1 MLIMYTSFA
10 APQAK
15 GKAAND
21 NIFAANAMAV
31 ADAAA
36 IGADKVTNGTIGA
49 IMDDDGKLVCLPTVE
64 TVFRNLPINEVVA
77 YAPIAG
83 LPEYLDKVQ
92 VAAFGD
98 SRPNG
103 FIRAVATTGGT
114 GGIHHAIWNYTEA
127 GDTIITADWYWGA
140 YKVLCL
146 DMGRKLDTYIMLA
159 DGERFNQPA
168 LEAKVKEVIARQN
181 SVMVII
187 NTPAHN
193 PTGYSLTK
201 EDMAQV
207 VAFLKKITEETGKQ
221 AILFLDIAY
230 IDYAGEKNAV
240 RKMFEALNDLP
251 ERVLAIVQYSMS
263 KGFTMY
269 GQRVGAMICV
279 ASNEE
284 AAKEFFEINQYTS
297 RATWSNINRAAMR
310 TLAQIYSDEA
320 LLTAVEAERDHYYK
334 MIKARADVFVEEA
347 KQCGLPM
354 IPYIAGFFLSVPCD
368 NPQAVCDLLHKDH
381 IYLVPLAAGVRI
393 ALCSIPLQKISGI
406 ATKLNNALKEVEAA
420 KK

>member
-1 MLIMYTSFA
+1 MYNSFA

-21 NIFAANAMAV
+21 IIFAANALAV

-36 IGADKVTNGTIGA
+36 IGAENVTNGTIGA
-49 IMDDDGKLVCLPTVE
+49 ILDDDSKLVCLPTVE
-64 TVFRNLPINEVVA
+64 AVYRNLPINEVIA

-83 LPEYLDKVQ
+83 TPDFLEKVQ
-92 VAAFGD
+92 VATFGK

-103 FIRAVATTGGT
+103 FTSAVATTGGT

-127 GDTIITADWYWGA
+127 GDTVITADWYWGA

-146 DMGRKLDTYIMLA
+146 DMGRKLDTYKMLTD
-159 DGERFNQPA
+159 DGKFNLPA
-168 LEAKVKEVIARQN
+168 LTEKVNALLAKQN
-181 SVMVII
+181 SIMVII

-193 PTGYSLTK
+193 PTGYSLTT
-201 EDMAQV
+201 EDMEQV
-207 VAFLKKITEETGKQ
+207 VAMLNKAAEETGKQ
-221 AILFLDIAY
+221 AILFLDAAY
-230 IDYAGEKNAV
+230 IDYAGEKDAV
-240 RKMFEALNDLP
+240 REVFKALDNLP

-269 GQRVGAMICV
+269 GQRLGAMICV
-279 ASNEE
+279 TSSEA

-297 RATWSNINRAAMR
+297 RATWSNNNRA
-310 TLAQIYSDEA
+310 
-320 LLTAVEAERDHYYK
+320 
-334 MIKARADVFVEEA
+334 KARADVFVEEA
-347 KQCGLPM
+347 KACGLPM
-354 IPYIAGFFLSVPCD
+354 IPYIAGFFLSVPCA
-368 NPQAVCDLLHKDH
+368 NSQAVCDILHKDH

-393 ALCSIPLQKISGI
+393 ALCSIPLQKIPGI
-406 ATKLNNALKEVEAA
+406 ATKLNDALKAVEAA

>member
-1 MLIMYTSFA
+1 MYNSFA

-21 NIFAANAMAV
+21 IIFAANALAV

-36 IGADKVTNGTIGA
+36 IGAENVTNGTIGA
-49 IMDDDGKLVCLPTVE
+49 ILDDDSKLVCLPTVE
-64 TVFRNLPINEVVA
+64 AVYRNLPINEVIA

-83 LPEYLDKVQ
+83 TPDFLEKVQ
-92 VAAFGD
+92 VATFGK

-103 FIRAVATTGGT
+103 FTSAVATTGGT

-127 GDTIITADWYWGA
+127 GDTVITADWYWGA

-146 DMGRKLDTYIMLA
+146 DMGRKLDTYKMLTD
-159 DGERFNQPA
+159 DGKFNLPA
-168 LEAKVKEVIARQN
+168 LAKQN
-181 SVMVII
+181 SIMVII

-193 PTGYSLTK
+193 PTGYSLTT
-201 EDMAQV
+201 EDMEQV
-207 VAFLKKITEETGKQ
+207 VAMLNKAAEETGKQ
-221 AILFLDIAY
+221 AILFLDAAY
-230 IDYAGEKNAV
+230 IDYAGEKDAV
-240 RKMFEALNDLP
+240 REVFKALDNLP

-269 GQRVGAMICV
+269 GQRLGAMICV
-279 ASNEE
+279 TSSEA

-297 RATWSNINRAAMR
+297 RATWSNNNRAAMR
-310 TLAQIYSDEA
+310 TLVQIYSDDA

-347 KQCGLPM
+347 KACGLPM
-354 IPYIAGFFLSVPCD
+354 IPYIAGFFLSVPCA
-368 NPQAVCDLLHKDH
+368 NSQAVCDILHKDH

-393 ALCSIPLQKISGI
+393 ALCSIPLQKIPGI
-406 ATKLNNALKEVEAA
+406 ATKLNDALKAVEAA

>member
-1 MLIMYTSFA
+1 MYNSFA

-21 NIFAANAMAV
+21 IIFAANALAV

-36 IGADKVTNGTIGA
+36 IGAENVTNGTIGA
-49 IMDDDGKLVCLPTVE
+49 ILDDDSKLVCLPTVE
-64 TVFRNLPINEVVA
+64 AVYRNLPINEVIA

-83 LPEYLDKVQ
+83 TPDFLEKVQ
-92 VAAFGD
+92 VATFGK

-103 FIRAVATTGGT
+103 FTSAVATTGGT

-127 GDTIITADWYWGA
+127 GDTVITADWYWGA

-146 DMGRKLDTYIMLA
+146 DMGRKLDTYKMLTD
-159 DGERFNQPA
+159 DGKFNLPA
-168 LEAKVKEVIARQN
+168 LTEKVNALLAKQN
-181 SVMVII
+181 SIMVII

-193 PTGYSLTK
+193 PTGYSLTT
-201 EDMAQV
+201 EDMEQV
-207 VAFLKKITEETGKQ
+207 VAMLKTGKQ
-221 AILFLDIAY
+221 AILFLDAAY
-230 IDYAGEKNAV
+230 SDYAGEKDAV
-240 RKMFEALNDLP
+240 REVFKALDNLP

-269 GQRVGAMICV
+269 GQRLGAMICV
-279 ASNEE
+279 TSSEA
-284 AAKEFFEINQYTS
+284 AAKEFFDINQYTS
-297 RATWSNINRAAMR
+297 RATWSNNNRAAMR
-310 TLAQIYSDEA
+310 TLVQIYSDDA

-347 KQCGLPM
+347 KACGLPM
-354 IPYIAGFFLSVPCD
+354 IPYIAGFFLSVPCAD
-368 NPQAVCDLLHKDH
+368 SQAVCDILHKDH

-393 ALCSIPLQKISGI
+393 ALCSIPLQKIPGI
-406 ATKLNNALKEVEAA
+406 AAKLNDALKTVAAA